1 MDNSYRL
8 RLKGQSPQSDTQV
21 KAKRPSPGSPRHFNK
36 RPASGERSLSRG
48 EAYPTGL
55 QAASASSPPWTVAQS
70 PQREQYSDRYI
81 PCRMPYRSPGSS
93 SIIASPPQQLAVV
106 RTLDE
111 TSRIERDTS
120 DSTSNGDTNTASTEL
135 DSDMP
140 HNPSL
145 GTYSQLLRNELLGDG
160 DRLSE
165 NALAVAAAVS
175 ARTETAGTRRRGHSA
190 VATRN
195 GGATAAGGNSAASSP
210 SVGARRASVLQ
221 YQGAVP
227 HESLSPFALSPVGAD
242 SVRLLESPRRTPRKI
257 PKVPFKVLDAPDL
270 QDDFYLNL
278 VDWSEQN
285 VLCVGLGTCV
295 YLWSAHTSQVTKLCD
310 LGTSE
315 DNDVH
320 VTSVKWINRGA
331 QLAVGTSQG
340 VVQIWDTAECQP
352 VRALAGHVARVGALA
367 WNSQLLSSGSRDRKI
382 LQRDLRSPDA
392 YVSALHGHKQE
403 VCGLEWSPDGQYL
416 ASGGN
421 DNKLIVWNAGYTQPQ
436 HRFTDHI
443 AAVKAIAWSPHQH
456 GLLASGGGTADQCIR
471 FWNTLTNQSL
481 QCIETKSQ
489 VCNLAW
495 AKHTNELVST
505 HGYSQNQIVLWKYPA
520 MKPIATLTGHTYRV
534 LYLAMSPDGESIV
547 TGAGDETLRFWNVF
561 NKTQAPKQT
570 SSVLNLFTHIR

>member
-285 VLCVGLGTCV
+285 VLCVGLGTCTV
-295 YLWSAHTSQVTKLCD
+295 NPISVDRVSSHYSDKSRHDSVDLRFSARLRQ
-310 LGTSE
+310 
-315 DNDVH
+315 H
-320 VTSVKWINRGA
+320 VCSG
-331 QLAVGTSQG
+331 
-340 VVQIWDTAECQP
+340 
-352 VRALAGHVARVGALA
+352 VGALY
-367 WNSQLLSSGSRDRKI
+367 LSFSTMHASRCVPVECSHQPGD
-382 LQRDLRSPDA
+382 QALRS
-392 YVSALHGHKQE
+392 GHQR
-403 VCGLEWSPDGQYL
+403 G
-416 ASGGN
+416 
-421 DNKLIVWNAGYTQPQ
+421 
-436 HRFTDHI
+436 
-443 AAVKAIAWSPHQH
+443 
-456 GLLASGGGTADQCIR
+456 
-471 FWNTLTNQSL
+471 
-481 QCIETKSQ
+481 
-489 VCNLAW
+489 
-495 AKHTNELVST
+495 
-505 HGYSQNQIVLWKYPA
+505 
-520 MKPIATLTGHTYRV
+520 
-534 LYLAMSPDGESIV
+534 
-547 TGAGDETLRFWNVF
+547 
-561 NKTQAPKQT
+561 
-570 SSVLNLFTHIR
+570 